1 MGLMSPLA
9 ISLPIALVLAAAVV
23 ATLWRP
29 LHRLM
34 LDACGSP
41 TRARFWSVH
50 VATMLV
56 LTACVTAAWVTIGDR
71 GLSVV
76 RVAEATIAWT
86 LVALTAGVGALGWG
100 VWSGQRVQAPPS
112 AGSAAPAPPPVR

>member
-1 MGLMSPLA
+1 MDHVPPLA
-9 ISLPIALVLAAAVV
+9 VALPIALTLTASVI

-50 VATMLV
+50 IATMLV
-56 LTACVTAAWVTIGDR
+56 LTACVTSAWATTGGRPLAVMRI
-71 GLSVV
+71 
-76 RVAEATIAWT
+76 AEAAITWT
-86 LVALTAGVGALGWG
+86 LIALTAGVAALGWG
-100 VWSGQRVQAPPS
+100 VWSGQRA
-112 AGSAAPAPPPVR
+112 APPPAAAVPPPATPAA